1 MNAFTP
7 ETILVYVSSDPD
19 GALGENFIKIPFLR
33 ALRSAY
39 PNARL
44 SWVPGTGTT
53 VYKTALAPVVEG
65 LIDEFIT
72 DLVMPKKIGKILSF
86 ASPLPGRSFDLIVD
100 LQTNLCWTL
109 QLRRIAHKRFISS
122 TWGWAFSSGKP
133 PKEQGETTRE
143 SIRLVSLAAAAAK
156 RALPVPYEI
165 PVPEKFSKAAAAL
178 LPPGQTYVGLAPGAG
193 NQVRGKLWPLDRY
206 LALGRD
212 QVAKGRKPV
221 VFLGGSEK
229 SWLDEIR
236 AALPEAL
243 IPEFDDNPH
252 LTADV
257 RGPALTVAMAR
268 HLAAAAANCSGTG
281 HMLGTGGAP
290 MVSLFGPTNPR
301 KYAPHGV
308 RTMTIRSQDF
318 GGEKAIEAIPL
329 EAVIAAVD
337 KQVEQSNA

>member
-1 MNAFTP
+1 MNVFVP

-39 PNARL
+39 PKARL
-44 SWVPGTGTT
+44 SWVPGSGAT
-53 VYKTALAPVVEG
+53 VYKTALAPLVEG

-72 DLVMPKKIGKILSF
+72 DLVMPKKIGNILSF

-100 LQTNLCWTL
+100 LQTNICWTL
-109 QLRRIAHKRFISS
+109 QLRRVPHKKFIAS
-122 TWGWAFSSGKP
+122 TWGWAFSSAKP
-133 PKEQGETTRE
+133 PKEQGEATRE

-156 RALPVPYEI
+156 RVLPVPYDI
-165 PVPEKFSKAAAAL
+165 PVPEKFSRAAAAL
-178 LPPGQTYVGLAPGAG
+178 LPPGQAYVGLAPGAG
-193 NQVRGKLWPLDRY
+193 NQVRGKLWPLERY

-212 QVAKGRKPV
+212 QVTKGRKPV

-229 SWLDEIR
+229 KWLDEIR

-243 IPEFDDNPH
+243 IPEFDDNAH

-257 RGPALTVAMAR
+257 RGPALTVAMGR
-268 HLAAAAANCSGTG
+268 HLAAAVANCSGTG

-290 MVSLFGPTNPR
+290 MVSLFGPTNPK
-301 KYAPHGV
+301 KYAPHGL
-308 RTMTIRSQDF
+308 RTVAIRSQDF
-318 GGEKAIEAIPL
+318 GEEKAIEAIPL

-337 KQVEQSNA
+337 AQVEQSGA